1 MVTMHICYRDT
12 HSDNPQYLI
21 IQSTIPNNK
30 SMRNGSLRDYPPWT
44 LLVGMCMVYFHEYV
58 LLILLFTFEGC

>member
-1 MVTMHICYRDT
+1 
-12 HSDNPQYLI
+12 
-21 IQSTIPNNK
+21 
-30 SMRNGSLRDYPPWT
+30 MRNGSLRDSPPWT